1 MISRQQPV
9 FSGAPLAA
17 AAVLAV
23 GWWLLRA
30 AGEPLR
36 APVSQELPAST
47 RLAGVWT
54 GTVLPNDPRSL
65 SLLETDD
72 VTLMEYHL
80 GQEPPVWFVRVG
92 GFGGNRAAFHPPE
105 LCYVGSDFNVLERGP
120 MTALVGGRAHRLM
133 RLVVAHQGQRREAW
147 YWFTADGRTT
157 PSYFTQQWWLLVDA
171 LRRRPSTGT
180 LVHISTPM
188 ENPSTVSRRLLA
200 FLAALDRDADSQQLA
215 SNHAPA
221 PDAL

>member
-1 MISRQQPV
+1 MIR
-9 FSGAPLAA
+9 SGAPLAA

-30 AGEPLR
+30 AAAPSRASALPEP
-36 APVSQELPAST
+36 PTPS

-105 LCYVGSDFNVLERGP
+105 LCYVGSDFNVLERGS
-120 MTALVGGRAHRLM
+120 MTALIGGRAHRLM

-157 PSYFTQQWWLLVDA
+157 PSYLTQQWWLMVDA
-171 LRRRPSTGT
+171 LRHRPAAGT

-188 ENPSTVSRRLLA
+188 ENPSAVSRRLLA
-200 FLAALDRDADSQQLA
+200 FLAALDRDAGPQQLA
-215 SNHAPA
+215 SRHASA
-221 PDAL
+221 PDVL